1 MFAHF
6 LVHSPPG
13 MVNRL
18 RTLKRRIGAA
28 YAYSKPQVLM
38 LVKWGYRTG
47 TRGYQY
53 QRMINK
59 SEKTNVKAKKM
70 ADSPTLLEGEMVG
83 RKTEVKDWEI
93 PPHPNKSLT
102 AFFVLIQL
110 SRPRCGQEKMK
121 GC

>member
-59 SEKTNVKAKKM
+59 SEKRM
-70 ADSPTLLEGEMVG
+70 
-83 RKTEVKDWEI
+83 
-93 PPHPNKSLT
+93 
-102 AFFVLIQL
+102 
-110 SRPRCGQEKMK
+110 
-121 GC
+121 